1 MSGSMSISLRPA
13 RRSSDAPGSSAWRG
27 RRRALWT
34 RLTPLAIAAVA
45 AFIAGAAVG
54 AGGDARANTAREF
67 AEAWERGD
75 YAAMHVLLA
84 PEARRR
90 ITLKRFAA
98 TYRRAAKV
106 ATLSAVD
113 AGRPSDPQDGAV
125 SVPVNMRTRIF
136 GTLSG
141 RVVLP
146 VVELEDGAAIA
157 WRPYL
162 VHPGLRQGENLTRST
177 TLPRRAAIKAR
188 DGTPLAE
195 GEARLSKLGA
205 LAAEI
210 AGRVGPAPPE
220 RAAELARR
228 GVPPDAPVGLTGLE
242 REFDAELAG
251 RPGGELRAGERVLA
265 AVAPRRG
272 RAVRTTIDPE
282 VQRAA
287 VTALAGRF
295 GGVAVI
301 RPSDG
306 EVLALAGVAYSAPQP
321 PGSVFKIVT
330 LAAALE
336 AGVTKRS
343 SKYPVQT
350 SATLEGVELE
360 NAHGEACGGTIEN
373 AFAHSCNSVFAPMG
387 AELGAERLVAAAERF
402 GFNQD
407 PGLAGAL
414 RSTIP
419 AAAEIGDDLALGS
432 TAIGQGQVLA
442 TPLTFAGIAAAIAED
457 GMLVRPT
464 LLKGAPSERSRVA
477 PAAVARTVGRYM
489 RAVVTSGTGVA
500 AAIPGVKVAG
510 KTGTAELRDTTNDDP
525 DPSDPDAPPVDDP
538 TDTDAWFAA
547 YAPARRPR
555 VAVSVLLVGQGTG
568 GETAAPVARV
578 VLEEALRR

>member
-1 MSGSMSISLRPA
+1 MS
-13 RRSSDAPGSSAWRG
+13 
-27 RRRALWT
+27 T
-34 RLTPLAIAAVA
+34 RLAPLAVA
-45 AFIAGAAVG
+45 AILAFAAGAAVG
-54 AGGDARANTAREF
+54 AGGDPRGDTASAF
-67 AEAWERGD
+67 SQAWDRGD
-75 YAAMHVLLA
+75 YTAMYALLTPA
-84 PEARRR
+84 ARRR
-90 ITLKRFAA
+90 VTLKRFAA
-98 TYRRAAKV
+98 GYRRAAKV
-106 ATLSAVD
+106 ATLSEVD
-113 AGRPSDPQDGAV
+113 TGRPAEPQGGEV
-125 SVPVNMRTRIF
+125 SVPVVLRTRIF

-141 RVVLP
+141 RVALP
-146 VVELEDGAAIA
+146 VVESEEGAAVD

-162 VHPGLRQGENLTRST
+162 VHPGLRQGETLARAT
-177 TLPRRAAIKAR
+177 TLPPRAAIQAR
-188 DGTPLAE
+188 DGTALAE

-228 GVPPDAPVGLTGLE
+228 GVPPGAAVGLTGLE

-251 RPGGELRAGERVLA
+251 RPGGELRAGDRVLA
-265 AVAPRRG
+265 SVTPKRG
-272 RAVRTTIDPE
+272 SAVRTTIDPGL
-282 VQRAA
+282 QRAA
-287 VTALAGRF
+287 VEALAGRF
-295 GGVAVI
+295 GGIAVL

-321 PGSVFKIVT
+321 PGSVFKIIT

-336 AGVTKRS
+336 AGVAKPTSR
-343 SKYPVQT
+343 YPVET

-360 NAHGEACGGTIEN
+360 NAHGEACGGTIKN

-402 GFNQD
+402 GFNKD

-442 TPLTFAGIAAAIAED
+442 TPLGIAGVAGAIAQD
-457 GMLVRPT
+457 GVLVRPT
-464 LLKGAPSERSRVA
+464 LLKGAPAASSRA
-477 PAAVARTVGRYM
+477 TSPDAAQAVARYM
-489 RAVVTSGTGVA
+489 RAVVSTGTGVA

-525 DPSDPDAPPVDDP
+525 DPADPDAPPVDDQ

-555 VAVSVLLVGQGTG
+555 VAVSVMLVGQGTG
-568 GETAAPVARV
+568 GETAAPVARR
-578 VLEEALRR
+578 VLEAALRR

>member
-1 MSGSMSISLRPA
+1 MS
-13 RRSSDAPGSSAWRG
+13 
-27 RRRALWT
+27 T
-34 RLTPLAIAAVA
+34 RLAPLAVA
-45 AFIAGAAVG
+45 AILAFAAGAAVG
-54 AGGDARANTAREF
+54 AGGDPRGDTASAF
-67 AEAWERGD
+67 SQAWDRGD
-75 YAAMHVLLA
+75 YTAMYALLTPA
-84 PEARRR
+84 ARRR
-90 ITLKRFAA
+90 VTLKRFAA
-98 TYRRAAKV
+98 GYRRAAKV
-106 ATLSAVD
+106 ATLSEVD
-113 AGRPSDPQDGAV
+113 TGRPAEPQGGEV
-125 SVPVNMRTRIF
+125 SVPVVLRTRIF

-141 RVVLP
+141 RVALP
-146 VVELEDGAAIA
+146 VVESEEGAAVD

-162 VHPGLRQGENLTRST
+162 VHPGLQQGETLARAT
-177 TLPRRAAIKAR
+177 TLPPRAAIQAR
-188 DGTPLAE
+188 DGTALAE

-228 GVPPDAPVGLTGLE
+228 GVPPGAAVGLTGLE

-251 RPGGELRAGERVLA
+251 RPGGELRAGDRLLA
-265 AVAPRRG
+265 SVTPKRG
-272 RAVRTTIDPE
+272 SAVRTTIDPGL
-282 VQRAA
+282 QRAA
-287 VTALAGRF
+287 VEALAGRF
-295 GGVAVI
+295 GGIAVL

-321 PGSVFKIVT
+321 PGSVFKIIT

-336 AGVTKRS
+336 AGVAKPTSR
-343 SKYPVQT
+343 YPVET

-360 NAHGEACGGTIEN
+360 NAHGEACGGTIKN

-402 GFNQD
+402 GFNKD

-442 TPLTFAGIAAAIAED
+442 TPLGIAGVAGAIAQD
-457 GMLVRPT
+457 GVLVRPT
-464 LLKGAPSERSRVA
+464 LLKGAPAASSRA
-477 PAAVARTVGRYM
+477 TSPDAAQAVARYM
-489 RAVVTSGTGVA
+489 RAVVSTGTGVA

-525 DPSDPDAPPVDDP
+525 DPADPDAPPVDDQ

-555 VAVSVLLVGQGTG
+555 VAVSVMLVGQGTG
-568 GETAAPVARV
+568 GETAAPVARR
-578 VLEEALRR
+578 VLEAALRR